1 MEAITDAPTPNIRPM
16 PVVIINKGAVML
28 TAAKASL
35 PIPLPTNIPS
45 VMTNTAENTIPT
57 TVGNSNFLKSV
68 EMFVFPKSMLCFI
81 FLPLFNCAAK
91 LGFE

>member
-1 MEAITDAPTPNIRPM
+1 MEATTDAPTPNIRPM
-16 PVVIINKGAVML
+16 PVVIMNKGAVML

-57 TVGNSNFLKSV
+57 TVGNSNLLKSV
-68 EMFVFPKSMLCFI
+68 EMFGFSKINAVFH
-81 FLPLFNCAAK
+81 LFSLYLIALQN
-91 LGFE
+91 